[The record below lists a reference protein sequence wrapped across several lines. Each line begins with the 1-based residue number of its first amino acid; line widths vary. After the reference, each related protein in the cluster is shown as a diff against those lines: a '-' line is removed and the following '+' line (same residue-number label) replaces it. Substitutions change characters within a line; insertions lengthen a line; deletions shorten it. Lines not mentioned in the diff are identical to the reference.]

1 MLRRHAM
8 LFLRLLL
15 GFAPWLAFLI
25 IAHGSLWRL
34 KLGLVIALALS
45 IVMAVTRLHRG
56 IIMWVGL
63 IFFSVA
69 VVLVVLMQTPW
80 MVRYMGVMAS
90 GALAIS
96 TWVSLL
102 IRRPF
107 TLDYARQHV
116 DPSLWNDPRFLR
128 INRQLTTAW
137 GIAFTINALLAY
149 GKMQRLGIGPLA
161 YELLTYACL
170 ISTALF
176 TSWYPGHV
184 RRRARV
190 QG

>member
-1 MLRRHAM
+1 MLRSRTM
-8 LFLRLLL
+8 LFLRLIL

-34 KLGLVIALALS
+34 KLALVVALALS

-69 VVLVVLMQTPW
+69 ALLVVGMNTLW
-80 MVRYMGVMAS
+80 AVRLMGVLAS
-90 GALAIS
+90 GVLAIS

-116 DPSLWNDPRFLR
+116 DPALWNDPRFLR
-128 INRQLTTAW
+128 INRHLTTAW

-149 GKMQRLGIGPLA
+149 GKMQRLGMSPLA
-161 YELLTYACL
+161 YELLSYACL
-170 ISTALF
+170 IGTALF

-184 RRRARV
+184 RRRARA
-190 QG
+190 QA